1 MDFTIR
7 EGVKMSHKPEYNH
20 GLSTT
25 LSDIRCMTCLIILV
39 MIVSGISLAFLL
51 TY

>member
-1 MDFTIR
+1 
-7 EGVKMSHKPEYNH
+7 MSQKSEYNR
-20 GLSTT
+20 SPATT
-25 LSDIRCMTCLIILV
+25 LSDLRCMACLIILI